1 MAPPP
6 IVARLVPRAG
16 TPSRRTALA
25 AALAL
30 AWLVAAAAAGTNQE
44 PSLASVAL
52 RPVHAAGQVY
62 MITRP
67 GGGGNIGALVGPDGV
82 LLVDSLFAPMSASL
96 LAAVRQITDQPIRIL
111 VNTHVHPDHIGG
123 NAALADRGVLIFAQD
138 NVRLRMLEPL
148 RIPRG
153 GGIMSAQPVT
163 QALPLF
169 TFTDTQTF
177 HLDTED
183 VRAFH
188 VPPAHTDGDAFVY
201 FPRSNVLHMGDV
213 FRTTSYPIVDV
224 YNGGTLAGTLKALQL
239 GLDLAGPNTKI
250 IPGHGLAIVDRDTV
264 VAFRDMTLDIRDRVR
279 AMIAD
284 GKSLQDVIAAQVTAP
299 YDAAWEHDPTW
310 TSKDF
315 LPIVY
320 RELGGGR

>member
-1 MAPPP
+1 M
-6 IVARLVPRAG
+6 
-16 TPSRRTALA
+16 
-25 AALAL
+25 
-30 AWLVAAAAAGTNQE
+30 AAAAAGNNQE
-44 PSLASVAL
+44 PSLASVVL

-96 LAAVRQITDQPIRIL
+96 LAAVRQKITDQPIRFL

-123 NAALADRGVLIFAQD
+123 HAALADRGVLIFAQD
-138 NVRLRMLEPL
+138 NVRLRMLAPL

-153 GGIMSAQPVT
+153 GGIMSAQPAAR
-163 QALPLF
+163 ALPVL
-169 TFTDTQTF
+169 TFNNTQMF
-177 HLDTED
+177 HLNAED

-201 FPRSNVLHMGDV
+201 FPQSDVLHMGNV

-224 YNGGTLAGTLKALQL
+224 YNGGTLAGTVKALQL
-239 GLDLAGPNTKI
+239 GLDLTGPNTKI

-279 AMIAD
+279 RRIDD
-284 GKSLQDVIAAQVTAP
+284 GKSLQEVLAAHVTAR

-315 LPIVY
+315 LPVVY
-320 RELGGGR
+320 HELGGGR